1 MYVNTR
7 RTGGKWLA
15 ILALSAL
22 LLGAC
27 AGEDP
32 ADTTADTAPTT
43 VATVAPTTTAAPATT
58 TQAPT
63 ATTKAPTTT
72 TEPPTTTTEAIT
84 TTTEPPTTTTEA
96 TTTTTEAPP
105 AFPVEVQDSQGTV
118 TVLARPERIVSLSG
132 STTEMLFAIGAG
144 PQVVAVDSY
153 SYYPPEAPVTDL
165 SSFSPNIE
173 AITSFDPDLVVVF
186 YDPGDLLASL
196 QALEIP
202 TLMMR
207 SANSLDDV
215 WHQIEQLGIAT
226 GHEME
231 AAELVSSMQ
240 QRIEEILADVPEVSF
255 TYYYEL
261 DQNLY
266 SATSAT
272 FIGQVFGLLGL
283 ENIADPADE
292 QGYGYPQLSPEYIID
307 VDPDLIFLADTLCC
321 GQNLETVAAR
331 PGWSALSAVANQ
343 AVVELNDDIA
353 SRWGPRI
360 VDLLEVAAAA
370 VAEMASRG

>member
-1 MYVNTR
+1 MFANTR
-7 RTGGKWLA
+7 STGGKWLA
-15 ILALSAL
+15 VLALSAL
-22 LLGAC
+22 VLGAC
-27 AGEDP
+27 AGEDS
-32 ADTTADTAPTT
+32 ADSSAITAASTVTTA
-43 VATVAPTTTAAPATT
+43 
-58 TQAPT
+58 
-63 ATTKAPTTT
+63 
-72 TEPPTTTTEAIT
+72 
-84 TTTEPPTTTTEA
+84 A

-118 TVLARPERIVSLSG
+118 TILARPERIVSLSG

-186 YDPGDLLASL
+186 YDPGDFMASL
-196 QALEIP
+196 EALEIP
-202 TLMMR
+202 ALMMH
-207 SANSLDDV
+207 SADSLDDV
-215 WHQIEQLGIAT
+215 WRQIEQLGIAT
-226 GHEME
+226 GHHME
-231 AAELVSSMQ
+231 AEELVSSMQ
-240 QRIEEILADVPEVSF
+240 QRIEEIVAGAPEVSF

-272 FIGQVFGLLGL
+272 FIGQVLGLLGL

-292 QGYGYPQLSPEYIID
+292 AGYGFPQLSPEYIID

-321 GQNLETVAAR
+321 GQNLETVAER
-331 PGWSALSAVANQ
+331 PGWSALSAVANEGGSGTERRHRLP
-343 AVVELNDDIA
+343 VGSPESWI
-353 SRWGPRI
+353 SWRWWPQ
-360 VDLLEVAAAA
+360 L
-370 VAEMASRG
+370 

>member
-22 LLGAC
+22 VLGAC
-27 AGEDP
+27 GGEDP
-32 ADTTADTAPTT
+32 ADTVPTT
-43 VATVAPTTTAAPATT
+43 VTTVTPATTAAPTTT

-63 ATTKAPTTT
+63 
-72 TEPPTTTTEAIT
+72 TTTEAAT
-84 TTTEPPTTTTEA
+84 TTTKPP
-96 TTTTTEAPP
+96 TTTTEAPP
-105 AFPVEVQDSQGTV
+105 AFPVEVRDSQGTV

-202 TLMMR
+202 TLMMHAA
-207 SANSLDDV
+207 SSLDDV

-226 GHEME
+226 GHQME

-240 QRIEEILADVPEVSF
+240 QRIEEILADVPQISF

-266 SATSAT
+266 SVTSVT
-272 FIGQVFGLLGL
+272 FIGQLLGLLGL
-283 ENIADPADE
+283 ENIADAADE
-292 QGYGYPQLSPEYIID
+292 QGYGYPQLSPEYIIE

-321 GQNLETVAAR
+321 GQSLETVAER
-331 PGWSALSAVANQ
+331 PGWDGLSAVANG

>member
-7 RTGGKWLA
+7 LTGGKWLLV
-15 ILALSAL
+15 LALSVL
-22 LLGAC
+22 VLGAC

-32 ADTTADTAPTT
+32 AESSATTAPSTVTTAVP
-43 VATVAPTTTAAPATT
+43 ATTAAPATT

-63 ATTKAPTTT
+63 TTTDAPTTT
-72 TEPPTTTTEAIT
+72 TKPPTTTTRPPTTTTEAA
-84 TTTEPPTTTTEA
+84 TTTTEA
-96 TTTTTEAPP
+96 LP
-105 AFPVEVQDSQGTV
+105 AFPVEVRDSQGTV

-153 SYYPPEAPVTDL
+153 SYDPPEAPVTDL

-173 AITSFDPDLVVVF
+173 AITSFDPDLVIVF

-207 SANSLDDV
+207 SADSLDDV

-226 GHEME
+226 GHQKE
-231 AAELVSSMQ
+231 AGELVSSMQ
-240 QRIEEILADVPEVSF
+240 QRIEEILAEAPEVSF

-272 FIGQVFGLLGL
+272 FIGQVLGLLGL

-292 QGYGYPQLSPEYIID
+292 QGYGFPQLSPEYIID

-321 GQNLETVAAR
+321 GQNLETVAER
-331 PGWSALSAVANQ
+331 PGWSALSAVANE

-370 VAEMASRG
+370 VAEMAAKG

>member
-1 MYVNTR
+1 
-7 RTGGKWLA
+7 
-15 ILALSAL
+15 
-22 LLGAC
+22 
-27 AGEDP
+27 
-32 ADTTADTAPTT
+32 
-43 VATVAPTTTAAPATT
+43 
-58 TQAPT
+58 
-63 ATTKAPTTT
+63 
-72 TEPPTTTTEAIT
+72 
-84 TTTEPPTTTTEA
+84 
-96 TTTTTEAPP
+96 
-105 AFPVEVQDSQGTV
+105 
-118 TVLARPERIVSLSG
+118 
-132 STTEMLFAIGAG
+132 MLFAIGAG

-186 YDPGDLLASL
+186 YDPGDLLSSL

-215 WHQIEQLGIAT
+215 WHQIEQLGMAT
-226 GHEME
+226 GHQTE

-240 QRIEEILADVPEVSF
+240 QRIEGILAEVPEVSF

-272 FIGQVFGLLGL
+272 FIGQVLGLLGL
-283 ENIADPADE
+283 ENIADAADE

-307 VDPDLIFLADTLCC
+307 VDPDLIFLADTVCC
-321 GQNLETVAAR
+321 GQNLETVAER
-331 PGWSALSAVANQ
+331 PGWSVLSAVANE

-370 VAEMASRG
+370 VAEMAARG

>member
-7 RTGGKWLA
+7 RTGARWLFV
-15 ILALSAL
+15 LALSAL
-22 LLGAC
+22 LSGAC
-27 AGEDP
+27 AGDDP
-32 ADTTADTAPTT
+32 AESSTDTAPTT
-43 VATVAPTTTAAPATT
+43 VTTLAPATTAAPTATT
-58 TQAPT
+58 RAPT
-63 ATTKAPTTT
+63 ATTKAPTAT

-84 TTTEPPTTTTEA
+84 TTTEPPPTTTGA

-105 AFPVEVQDSQGTV
+105 AFPVEVRDSEGTV
-118 TVLARPERIVSLSG
+118 TILARPERIVSLSG

-215 WHQIEQLGIAT
+215 WRQIEQLGIAT
-226 GHEME
+226 GHQME

-240 QRIEEILADVPEVSF
+240 QRIEEILAEVPEVSF

-272 FIGQVFGLLGL
+272 FIGQVLGLLGL
-283 ENIADPADE
+283 ENIADAADE

-321 GQNLETVAAR
+321 GQNLETVAER
-331 PGWSALSAVANQ
+331 PGWSALSAVANE

-370 VAEMASRG
+370 VAEMAARG

>member
-7 RTGGKWLA
+7 LTGGKWLLV
-15 ILALSAL
+15 LALSVL
-22 LLGAC
+22 VLGAC

-32 ADTTADTAPTT
+32 ADSDATTAPSTVTTAVPATTAP
-43 VATVAPTTTAAPATT
+43 PTTT

-63 ATTKAPTTT
+63 TTTEAPTTT
-72 TEPPTTTTEAIT
+72 TEPPTTTTR
-84 TTTEPPTTTTEA
+84 PPTTTTEA

-105 AFPVEVQDSQGTV
+105 AFPVEVRDSQGTV
-118 TVLARPERIVSLSG
+118 TILARPERIVSLSG

-215 WHQIEQLGIAT
+215 WHQIDQLGIAT
-226 GHEME
+226 GHQME
-231 AAELVSSMQ
+231 AADLVSSMQ
-240 QRIEEILADVPEVSF
+240 QRIEEILAEVPEVSF

-272 FIGQVFGLLGL
+272 FIGQVLGLLGL

-321 GQNLETVAAR
+321 GQNLETVAER
-331 PGWSALSAVANQ
+331 PGWSVLSAVANE

-370 VAEMASRG
+370 VAEMAARR

>member
-7 RTGGKWLA
+7 RTGGMWLLV
-15 ILALSAL
+15 LALTAL
-22 LLGAC
+22 VLGAC
-27 AGEDP
+27 AAEDP
-32 ADTTADTAPTT
+32 ADSGATPAPTT
-43 VATVAPTTTAAPATT
+43 VTTAVPATTAAPTTTTAAPTT
-58 TQAPT
+58 TTAAPT
-63 ATTKAPTTT
+63 TTTESPTTT
-72 TEPPTTTTEAIT
+72 TEPPT
-84 TTTEPPTTTTEA
+84 

-105 AFPVEVQDSQGTV
+105 AFPVEVRDSEGTV
-118 TVLARPERIVSLSG
+118 TVFSRPERIVSLSG

-144 PQVVAVDSY
+144 SQVVAVDSY

-173 AITSFDPDLVVVF
+173 AIASFDPDLVVVF

-226 GHEME
+226 GHRME
-231 AAELVSSMQ
+231 AAGLVSSMQ
-240 QRIEEILADVPEVSF
+240 QRIEEILAGVPEVSF

-272 FIGQVFGLLGL
+272 FIGQVLGLLGL
-283 ENIADPADE
+283 ENIADAADE

-321 GQNLETVAAR
+321 GQNLETVAER
-331 PGWSALSAVANQ
+331 PGWAALSAVANE

-360 VDLLEVAAAA
+360 VDLLEVAASA
-370 VAEMASRG
+370 VTEMAAGG

>member
-1 MYVNTR
+1 MFANTR
-7 RTGGKWLA
+7 STGGKWLA
-15 ILALSAL
+15 VLALSAL
-22 LLGAC
+22 VLGAC
-27 AGEDP
+27 AGEDS
-32 ADTTADTAPTT
+32 A
-43 VATVAPTTTAAPATT
+43 
-58 TQAPT
+58 
-63 ATTKAPTTT
+63 
-72 TEPPTTTTEAIT
+72 EA
-84 TTTEPPTTTTEA
+84 PTTTTEA

-118 TVLARPERIVSLSG
+118 TILARPERIVSLSG

-186 YDPGDLLASL
+186 YDPGDFMASL
-196 QALEIP
+196 EALEIP
-202 TLMMR
+202 ALMMH
-207 SANSLDDV
+207 SADSLDDV
-215 WHQIEQLGIAT
+215 WRQIEQLGIAT
-226 GHEME
+226 GHHME
-231 AAELVSSMQ
+231 AEELVSSMQ
-240 QRIEEILADVPEVSF
+240 QRIEEIVAGAPEVSF

-272 FIGQVFGLLGL
+272 FIGQVLGLLGL

-292 QGYGYPQLSPEYIID
+292 AGYGFPQLSPEYIID

-321 GQNLETVAAR
+321 GQNLETVAER
-331 PGWSALSAVANQ
+331 PGWSALSAVANE

-360 VDLLEVAAAA
+360 VDLLEVVAAA
-370 VAEMASRG
+370 VAEMAAGG

>member
-7 RTGGKWLA
+7 LTGGKLLA
-15 ILALSAL
+15 ILVLSAL
-22 LLGAC
+22 VTGAC

-32 ADTTADTAPTT
+32 ADSSATAATPTVTTAVPAATA
-43 VATVAPTTTAAPATT
+43 APTTTTQALTT
-58 TQAPT
+58 TTEP
-63 ATTKAPTTT
+63 PTTT
-72 TEPPTTTTEAIT
+72 TEPPTTTTEAT
-84 TTTEPPTTTTEA
+84 TTTTEA

-118 TVLARPERIVSLSG
+118 TLLARPERIVSLSG

-226 GHEME
+226 GRQTE

-240 QRIEEILADVPEVSF
+240 QRIEEILADVPEVSL

-272 FIGQVFGLLGL
+272 FIGQVLGLLGL

-321 GQNLETVAAR
+321 GQNLETLAER
-331 PGWSALSAVANQ
+331 PGWSVLSAVANG

-360 VDLLEVAAAA
+360 VDLLEVAAVA
-370 VAEMASRG
+370 VAEMAAGG

>member
-1 MYVNTR
+1 MYVYTR
-7 RTGGKWLA
+7 RKGGKWLA
-15 ILALSAL
+15 VLALSAL
-22 LLGAC
+22 VMGAC
-27 AGEDP
+27 AAEDP
-32 ADTTADTAPTT
+32 ADSSATTAPST
-43 VATVAPTTTAAPATT
+43 VATAVPATT
-58 TQAPT
+58 EAPT
-63 ATTKAPTTT
+63 STTKALTTT
-72 TEPPTTTTEAIT
+72 TEPPTTTTEAT
-84 TTTEPPTTTTEA
+84 TTTTVATTTTEA

-105 AFPVEVQDSQGTV
+105 AFPVEVRDSQDTV
-118 TVLARPERIVSLSG
+118 TILARPERIVSLSG

-186 YDPGDLLASL
+186 YDPGDLLTSL
-196 QALEIP
+196 HALDIP
-202 TLMMR
+202 TLMMG

-226 GHEME
+226 GRQPE

-272 FIGQVFGLLGL
+272 FIGQVLGLLGL

-292 QGYGYPQLSPEYIID
+292 QGYGFPQLSPEYIID
-307 VDPDLIFLADTLCC
+307 ADPDLIFLADTLCC
-321 GQNLETVAAR
+321 GQSLETVAER
-331 PGWSALSAVANQ
+331 PGWSVLSAVASE

-370 VAEMASRG
+370 VAEMAAGG